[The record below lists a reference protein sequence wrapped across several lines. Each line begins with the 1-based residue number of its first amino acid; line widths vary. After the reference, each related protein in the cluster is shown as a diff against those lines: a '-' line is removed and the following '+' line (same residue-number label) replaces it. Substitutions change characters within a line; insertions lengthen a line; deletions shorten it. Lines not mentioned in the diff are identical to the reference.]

1 VRQLQKVISVA
12 ADADCELIA
21 GTTIAE
27 TATAEASRP
36 RRVRDAIFN

>member
-1 VRQLQKVISVA
+1 V
-12 ADADCELIA
+12 LIA

-27 TATAEASRP
+27 TATAEAIRP